1 MQVVGKSRS
10 MGASLTTSS
19 LRNIADD
26 RLRLAARR
34 FKVFRAKLKQLRNM
48 LREHHSNLVRSEASR
63 KKVVQA
69 LIDVSEDSPIF
80 DLTGG
85 LPDDLSHSISFALVH
100 TDFGNETST
109 RLQEYQDEM
118 IRYVTNWE
126 STVTTRIATELRHV
140 DKLYKDF
147 VRYHNKV
154 EALKASAEKKKNVKD
169 SDLEKISRNES
180 KLRTARK
187 EYRRNLVNITLLT
200 EEVTDRGWKD
210 LLPLMVK
217 MIDYDIKTSNKTREL
232 MNKLVEVRKEMEA
245 VGERFEMDK
254 GEIQNGRLRVLL
266 EEEAMEFVKPEH
278 MQDIESIQPSITTY
292 VYTYGPDGLLPSE
305 RDKTPPTTGSEN
317 DSLYTEG
324 QKDGDL
330 ASPSV
335 AQLNPDA
342 AAPQDSSPYDDRR
355 KPGNRTRAFSAP
367 DMAEEVEAIRTP
379 STPNYPSSIYLK
391 LDGVATNLPYD
402 DETTLTDY
410 LGVASC

>member
-1 MQVVGKSRS
+1 
-10 MGASLTTSS
+10 MGASLTTST

-26 RLRLAARR
+26 RLRQAAGR
-34 FKVFRAKLKQLRNM
+34 FKVFRAKLKQLRNV
-48 LREHHSNLVRSEASR
+48 LREHHSDLVRAETSR
-63 KKVVQA
+63 NKVVQA

-80 DLTGG
+80 NLVGG
-85 LPDDLSHSISFALVH
+85 LPDDLDHSISFAAVH
-100 TDFGNETST
+100 TDFGREMSI
-109 RLQEYQDEM
+109 RLQKYQDEM

-169 SDLEKISRNES
+169 ADLDKISRNES

-210 LLPLMVK
+210 LLPLMAK
-217 MIDYDIKTSNKTREL
+217 MIDCDVEACNKTAEV
-232 MNKLVEVRKEMEA
+232 MNELVEVQKEMEA

-254 GEIQNGRLRVLL
+254 GEIRNGRLHVLL
-266 EEEAMEFVKPEH
+266 EEEAMEFVKPEY
-278 MQDIESIQPSITTY
+278 MQDIESIQASVTTY
-292 VYTYGPDGLLPSE
+292 VYTFGPDGLRSSE
-305 RDKTPPTTGSEN
+305 PDKTPPSSEN
-317 DSLYTEG
+317 DSVYLED
-324 QKDGDL
+324 QKDGEL
-330 ASPSV
+330 ASPSN
-335 AQLNPDA
+335 AQFNPND
-342 AAPQDSSPYDDRR
+342 AAPQDSSPYDEKS
-355 KPGNRTRAFSAP
+355 KPVNRTRAFSAP

-391 LDGVATNLPYD
+391 FDGE

-410 LGVASC
+410 VGVASC